1 MKKIFKFLFIGF
13 VGLFFILVG
22 FYLWAS
28 SPNLALNKYN
38 ELESFKHKSQIKNDS
53 IHSIITYNIGYLSGM
68 TNNLAVEKPKS
79 LFDQNLNK
87 VIYELKKA
95 DADILAFQEIDFDS
109 NRSFHINQQEEI
121 AKLGYEFGGQNLN
134 WDKKYVPFPYFPFS
148 MHFGKIISGQ
158 SVLSKYS
165 ILNQERIELIRN
177 SNNPFYYDSF
187 YIDRLAQ
194 VVKIQIK
201 DKILVLINVHLEAY
215 DRDTRAAQ
223 MHKIK
228 SLYLKYYL
236 DFPTLLLGDFNSD
249 TNLPDASIGLI
260 LKLPHIGC
268 AAFDPLKPANTY
280 NSESPT
286 ERLDYIFYNDNF
298 IKEVNGK
305 VLTQF
310 DQASDHLPLQM
321 NFKFKTKQYGTS
333 RKQPDT

>member
-1 MKKIFKFLFIGF
+1 MKIFKFLFIGF

-28 SPNLALNKYN
+28 SPNLPLDKYN
-38 ELESFKHKSQIKNDS
+38 ELESFKYPSQVKNDS

-68 TNNLAVEKPKS
+68 TNNLAVEKTQS

-109 NRSFHINQQEEI
+109 NRSFHINQQDEI
-121 AKLGYEFGGQNLN
+121 AKLGYEYGGQNVN

-165 ILNQERIELIRN
+165 ILDQERIELIRN
-177 SNNPFYYDSF
+177 DNNPFYYDSF

-201 DKILVLINVHLEAY
+201 DKTLVLINVHLEAY
-215 DRDTRAAQ
+215 DRETRTKQ
-223 MHKIK
+223 MQKIK
-228 SLYLKYYL
+228 SLYLKYYI
-236 DFPTLLLGDFNSD
+236 DFPTILLGDFNSD
-249 TNLPDASIGLI
+249 TNLPDASIGLL

-268 AAFDPLKPANTY
+268 AAFDPLKPDNTY

-286 ERLDYIFYNDNF
+286 QRLDYIFYNDNF
-298 IKEVNGK
+298 IQEVNGK

-321 NFKFKTKQYGTS
+321 YFKFKTKQYGTS

>member
-1 MKKIFKFLFIGF
+1 MKKILKFLFVGF

-22 FYLWAS
+22 FYFWAS

-38 ELESFKHKSQIKNDS
+38 SLASYNYPSQIKNDS

-79 LFDQNLNK
+79 LFDQNINK

-95 DADILAFQEIDFDS
+95 DADIIALQEIDFDS

-121 AKLGYEFGGQNLN
+121 AKLGYSYAGQNVN

-148 MHFGKIISGQ
+148 LHFGKIISGQ
-158 SVLSKYS
+158 SVLSKYT
-165 ILNQERIELIRN
+165 IVNQERIELLRN
-177 SNNPFYYDSF
+177 DNNPFYYDSF
-187 YIDRLAQ
+187 YLDRLAQ
-194 VVKIQIK
+194 VVKININ

-215 DRDTRAAQ
+215 DRETRAKQ
-223 MHKIK
+223 MQKIK

-236 DFPTLLLGDFNSD
+236 DFPTIILGDFNSD
-249 TNLPDASIGLI
+249 TNLSDASIGLL
-260 LKLPHIGC
+260 LKLPHMGC
-268 AAFDPLKPANTY
+268 AAFDPLGPDNTF
-280 NSESPT
+280 SSKSPT
-286 ERLDYIFYNDNF
+286 KRLDYILYNDNF
-298 IKEVNGK
+298 IQEINGS
-305 VLTQF
+305 VLKQF

>member
-1 MKKIFKFLFIGF
+1 MKKILKFLFVGF

-22 FYLWAS
+22 FYFWAS

-38 ELESFKHKSQIKNDS
+38 NLVSYSYPSQIKNDS

-79 LFDQNLNK
+79 LFDQNINK

-95 DADILAFQEIDFDS
+95 DADIIALQEIDFDS

-121 AKLGYEFGGQNLN
+121 AKLGYNYAGQNVN

-158 SVLSKYS
+158 SVLSKYT
-165 ILNQERIELIRN
+165 IVNQERIELLRN
-177 SNNPFYYDSF
+177 DTNPFYYDSF
-187 YIDRLAQ
+187 YLDRLAQ
-194 VVKIQIK
+194 VVKININ

-215 DRDTRAAQ
+215 DRETRAKQ
-223 MHKIK
+223 MQKIK

-236 DFPTLLLGDFNSD
+236 DFPTIILGDFNSD
-249 TNLPDASIGLI
+249 TNLSDASIGLL
-260 LKLPHIGC
+260 LKLPHMGC
-268 AAFDPLKPANTY
+268 AAFDPLRPDNTF
-280 NSESPT
+280 SSKSPT
-286 ERLDYIFYNDNF
+286 KRLDYILYNDNF
-298 IKEVNGK
+298 IQEINGS
-305 VLTQF
+305 VLKQF